1 MKHDILM
8 AVKELMERDWSLM
21 EIAVRLRID
30 PDIVRIAMDI
40 IDDLLT

>member
-8 AVKELMERDWSLM
+8 AVKELMERDWNLM
-21 EIAVRLRID
+21 EIAIRLRID

-40 IDDLLT
+40 IEDLLT

>member
-8 AVKELMERDWSLM
+8 AVKELMERNWNLT
-21 EIAVRLRID
+21 EIAIRLRID

-40 IDDLLT
+40 IEDLLT